1 MIDGLAAFRSSIDDN
16 PKTFGQA
23 FIREVGCDQGEMA
36 KQILVR
42 GGGLRER
49 VDVLFGDDEE
59 VRGRLGMDVGEGD
72 GNLIFEDFG
81 GGNFSGNNPT
91 K

>member
-1 MIDGLAAFRSSIDDN
+1 MVDGLATFLPGIHDNAKAFAE
-16 PKTFGQA
+16 A
-23 FIREVGCDQGEMA
+23 FLRQLGCDQGEMA
-36 KQILVR
+36 KQVFVR

-59 VRGRLGMDVGEGD
+59 VRGRLRMEVGEGD